1 MVYFI
6 SEAKI
11 KEMCNDNIS
20 SEIIKTGII
29 NVQTI
34 QLKEIIGDSL
44 AKTLETL
51 ITNNVVVEPYKT
63 LLDSYIQPYMQYAVL
78 AEIVVP
84 ATYKIGNIG
93 LNQPYTDNV
102 NTTTKSEC
110 VYVKQ
115 YYTERAAFMENRL
128 TTYLEANRAVF
139 TDYQNYKDI
148 TVAKST
154 TTQAGLFLGGKT
166 RGNNVDNTTPT
177 FIHDNTIRA
186 YIRYDEAQNLT
197 PEQQAQAKLNI
208 GIEDINFDDIYTKDY
223 IDSNYYTK
231 QETDTAIQTAVD
243 NVDIDLSNYYTKE
256 TVNNLLDNLPI
267 PEYTSELIK
276 DDVYSK
282 AQVNTLITQIP
293 IFSGDYEDLTN
304 KPSIYTK
311 NEIDTLISNINGFSG
326 DYQDLTNKP
335 IVDLLSLSNNE
346 QVDEIDFYS
355 DIFIFTNNR
364 IMSIEGVIL
373 NGNKCVY
380 EIIGTNDSGMPI
392 KQVDFHINRTA
403 NSFIIRFIT
412 RYGEN
417 NENIPYEFIYTN
429 ENGDL
434 LDTLNLVT
442 KAELEETIGNI
453 NNLLN
458 TI

>member
-63 LLDSYIQPYMQYAVL
+63 LLDSYITPYMQYAVL

-128 TTYLEANRAVF
+128 TTYLEANRDVF

-166 RGNNVDNTTPT
+166 RGNSVDNTRPT

-197 PEQQAQAKLNI
+197 PDQQAQAKLNI
-208 GIEDINFDDIYTKDY
+208 GIENINFDDIYTKED
-223 IDSNYYTK
+223 IDRNYYNK

-243 NVDIDLSNYYTKE
+243 NVDVDLSNYYTKE

-276 DDVYSK
+276 DDVYTKTEVYNKSEIDL
-282 AQVNTLITQIP
+282 QFESVNT
-293 IFSGDYEDLTN
+293 
-304 KPSIYTK
+304 
-311 NEIDTLISNINGFSG
+311 TL
-326 DYQDLTNKP
+326 
-335 IVDLLSLSNNE
+335 
-346 QVDEIDFYS
+346 
-355 DIFIFTNNR
+355 
-364 IMSIEGVIL
+364 
-373 NGNKCVY
+373 
-380 EIIGTNDSGMPI
+380 
-392 KQVDFHINRTA
+392 
-403 NSFIIRFIT
+403 
-412 RYGEN
+412 
-417 NENIPYEFIYTN
+417 
-429 ENGDL
+429 
-434 LDTLNLVT
+434 
-442 KAELEETIGNI
+442 GNI
-453 NNLLN
+453 NNILE

>member
-44 AKTLETL
+44 SKTLETL

-63 LLDSYIQPYMQYAVL
+63 LLDSYITPYMQYAVL

-128 TTYLEANRAVF
+128 TTYLEANRGVF

-166 RGNNVDNTTPT
+166 RGNSVDNTRPT

-197 PEQQAQAKLNI
+197 PDQQAQAKLNI
-208 GIEDINFDDIYTKDY
+208 GIENINFDDIYTKDY
-223 IDSNYYTK
+223 IDKNYYNKQQVNQLIDDIPIDDVYTK
-231 QETDTAIQTAVD
+231 QETDTAIQNAISDIDIPTKTSQLELD
-243 NVDIDLSNYYTKE
+243 NVYNKSEIDLQFES
-256 TVNNLLDNLPI
+256 
-267 PEYTSELIK
+267 
-276 DDVYSK
+276 
-282 AQVNTLITQIP
+282 VNT
-293 IFSGDYEDLTN
+293 
-304 KPSIYTK
+304 
-311 NEIDTLISNINGFSG
+311 TL
-326 DYQDLTNKP
+326 
-335 IVDLLSLSNNE
+335 
-346 QVDEIDFYS
+346 
-355 DIFIFTNNR
+355 
-364 IMSIEGVIL
+364 
-373 NGNKCVY
+373 
-380 EIIGTNDSGMPI
+380 
-392 KQVDFHINRTA
+392 
-403 NSFIIRFIT
+403 
-412 RYGEN
+412 
-417 NENIPYEFIYTN
+417 
-429 ENGDL
+429 
-434 LDTLNLVT
+434 
-442 KAELEETIGNI
+442 GNI
-453 NNLLN
+453 NNILE

>member
-44 AKTLETL
+44 SKTLETL

-63 LLDSYIQPYMQYAVL
+63 LLDSYITPYMQYAVL

-128 TTYLEANRAVF
+128 TTYLEANRGVF

-166 RGNNVDNTTPT
+166 RGNSVDNTRPT

-197 PEQQAQAKLNI
+197 PDQQAQAKLNI
-208 GIEDINFDDIYTKDY
+208 GIENINFDDIYTKDE
-223 IDSNYYTK
+223 IN
-231 QETDTAIQTAVD
+231 
-243 NVDIDLSNYYTKE
+243 NNYYTKE
-256 TVNNLLDNLPI
+256 ET
-267 PEYTSELIK
+267 
-276 DDVYSK
+276 
-282 AQVNTLITQIP
+282 
-293 IFSGDYEDLTN
+293 
-304 KPSIYTK
+304 
-311 NEIDTLISNINGFSG
+311 DTLISNINTFSG
-326 DYQDLTNKP
+326 DYNDLENKPNLANVATSGSYNDLFDKPNVYSKSEIDNIISGIGSGNNFSGSYNDLTDKPTIPTKTSELELDNVYSRSQVDTLINQIPTFSGDYNDLTNKP
-335 IVDLLSLSNNE
+335 TLFDGDYNSLENKPTLFSGSYNDLSDKPTIPTATSQLQLDNVYNKS
-346 QVDEIDFYS
+346 EIDLQFE
-355 DIFIFTNNR
+355 TVN
-364 IMSIEGVIL
+364 
-373 NGNKCVY
+373 
-380 EIIGTNDSGMPI
+380 T
-392 KQVDFHINRTA
+392 
-403 NSFIIRFIT
+403 
-412 RYGEN
+412 
-417 NENIPYEFIYTN
+417 
-429 ENGDL
+429 
-434 LDTLNLVT
+434 TL
-442 KAELEETIGNI
+442 GNI
-453 NNLLN
+453 NNILE